1 MVRLNA
7 RRMTHTVYLIDTW
20 AWIDYLHNPD
30 SEVAE
35 YIDQDEH
42 LVYTSILTITEIMT
56 VFSRKQTRQG
66 GRAAV
71 GEVYRLSTVLPIDKN
86 IAVTA
91 GEYGKEMTGGGIAD
105 RIIRATAE
113 THGFVLV
120 TGDQHFKELPGVAY
134 LGK

>member
-1 MVRLNA
+1 
-7 RRMTHTVYLIDTW
+7 MTRTVYLIDTW
-20 AWIDYLHNPD
+20 AWIDYFQNPE
-30 SEVAE
+30 SEVAG

-56 VFSRKQTRQG
+56 VFSRKQTRAA
-66 GRAAV
+66 GRAAI
-71 GEVYRLSTVLPIDKN
+71 GEVYRMSTVLPVDKN
-86 IAVTA
+86 SAVTA
-91 GEYGKEMTGGGIAD
+91 GEYEKGTFGGGIAD

-113 THGFVLV
+113 IHGLVVV